1 MSLLKTKILKSLS
14 YFDIFKH
21 PLEKEELV
29 NLCTENGSDQGVNS
43 VLSKLVDEETCFTI
57 DEYYSLNEDIASLVE
72 TRKRNQLEAEKY
84 FKKLPFY
91 VKLIRSFPFVR
102 GVAISG
108 SLSKN
113 IMFDDGDIDYFI
125 ITAPGRLW
133 ISRTLM
139 IFFKKVFLL
148 NSRKYFCVNYFVDE
162 NNLKIVDEN
171 IFTAIE
177 IIYLLPVYNQPL
189 LKKFKNA
196 NDWTNQYF
204 PNFRHPIALDPVNGQ
219 GRLKHFFEW
228 FFKGK
233 FGDRVDLFFMK
244 LTYKRWTKKF
254 KHFDAPKFE
263 LTMRTNRGI
272 SKHHPQDFQN
282 KVLKEYSQRL
292 QKLNINE

>member
-1 MSLLKTKILKSLS
+1 MKTKILKSLS
-14 YFDIFKH
+14 YFDIFNH

-29 NLCTENGSDQGVNS
+29 NLCSENGTDDGVKQA
-43 VLSKLVDEETCFTI
+43 LDKLVGEKTCFTE
-57 DEYYSLNEDIASLVE
+57 DNYYSLNQDITSLIE
-72 TRKRNQLEAEKY
+72 LRKRNQLEAKKY

-125 ITAPGRLW
+125 ITSPGRLW

-177 IIYLLPVYNQPL
+177 IIYLLPV
-189 LKKFKNA
+189 
-196 NDWTNQYF
+196 
-204 PNFRHPIALDPVNGQ
+204 
-219 GRLKHFFEW
+219 
-228 FFKGK
+228 
-233 FGDRVDLFFMK
+233 
-244 LTYKRWTKKF
+244 
-254 KHFDAPKFE
+254 
-263 LTMRTNRGI
+263 
-272 SKHHPQDFQN
+272 
-282 KVLKEYSQRL
+282 
-292 QKLNINE
+292 